1 CLPAAG
7 GGRGRGAGRGGPVLR
22 VRPAQPRAHRL
33 RQGAGQARSRLAVP
47 VRQPPGGRAVR
58 RRDWLSHQLPGGMVE
73 DEFLVRFLT
82 IFQDVADT
90 VLHQVDT
97 LPHMFDAAVAP
108 DSMVRL
114 MGHWIGIDWIDP
126 SLPDPLQRR
135 IVREYSALLQWR
147 GTARGV
153 KQLLE
158 LISGAP

>member
-1 CLPAAG
+1 
-7 GGRGRGAGRGGPVLR
+7 V
-22 VRPAQPRAHRL
+22 
-33 RQGAGQARSRLAVP
+33 
-47 VRQPPGGRAVR
+47 
-58 RRDWLSHQLPGGMVE
+58 GMVE

-135 IVREYSALLQWR
+135 IVREYSSLLHCR

-158 LISGAP
+158 VVSGGPATVEDNGGVYLEGEAPLLPAHVRMAVESSGWATEADLLRIIRSELPAGVTFELRIGGRLVWPASGV